1 MGWPIIRSIR
11 ETQAFALSLFPS
23 KYIVPGRSAFLT
35 VSATTKKLSSLASP
49 YLLSA

>member
-23 KYIVPGRSAFLT
+23 KYIVPGAPRS
-35 VSATTKKLSSLASP
+35 
-49 YLLSA
+49 